1 MINTSSIATNGSQ
14 RGGGSGNKQKRIE
27 KELLALRNLSRDFKI
42 GKKETGLGILLYVI
56 KRMLNQ
62 RCSLK
67 SRGWLSRRLP
77 HWTNLFI
84 VSISKYSSETNS
96 LSSHP

>member
-1 MINTSSIATNGSQ
+1 MINTSSSSGNGSQ

-56 KRMLNQ
+56 THYSRC
-62 RCSLK
+62 CSLR
-67 SRGWLSRRLP
+67 SRGLLSRRLR
-77 HWTNLFI
+77 HWTNLYI
-84 VSISKYSSETNS
+84 ASISKYSLGINS
-96 LSSHP
+96 LSSHL